1 MKFKYSGDEKLDR
14 AREFCLEVVELADM
28 YGLPFFFVTDGA
40 SATRNNGCDAVKH
53 ARKHRLSGRKRMVLI
68 QMRIG

>member
-14 AREFCLEVVELADM
+14 AREFCLEVVELADK

-53 ARKHRLSGRKRMVLI
+53 AREAQIEWEKRMVLI